1 MTDSRLVIPVP
12 RGEDDEPP
20 VLQVVATDVMEGL
33 AVVEVRGDLDTL
45 TATGFD
51 RWVREQFEGHT
62 DVVLDL
68 DHVAFLAS
76 AGIAALIQL
85 RQEASR
91 LGMRLHVTG
100 RGNRAVQRP
109 LQVLGLETVME
120 LRDDDARAVVAELVT
135 SS

>member
-20 VLQVVATDVMEGL
+20 VLQVVATDVTEGL

-51 RWVREQFEGHT
+51 RWVREQLEGHT

-109 LQVLGLETVME
+109 LQVLGLETV
-120 LRDDDARAVVAELVT
+120 DA
-135 SS
+135 

>member
-51 RWVREQFEGHT
+51 RWVREQLEGT
-62 DVVLDL
+62 PT
-68 DHVAFLAS
+68 S
-76 AGIAALIQL
+76 CSISIMS
-85 RQEASR
+85 RSWRPPASR
-91 LGMRLHVTG
+91 R
-100 RGNRAVQRP
+100 
-109 LQVLGLETVME
+109 
-120 LRDDDARAVVAELVT
+120 
-135 SS
+135 